1 MEQTVN
7 IERFWRI
14 IKKRKFAIVIS
25 ALLGLITS
33 MLLIAFVLV
42 PKYESQAQLI
52 VTLPKNETA
61 DINDVNSNL
70 QMITT
75 YKDIITGD
83 LIMNEVAKD
92 LEKNFGVHLTIEQLR
107 NLINIKQKENS
118 QMFSIVA
125 TDPDPKLA
133 QYIANTTAEK
143 FQKNAKQ
150 LLNVDRIS
158 IISKAT
164 LSKKPTEPH
173 KKMVLAKGLV
183 TGLFIGLMFVL
194 ILEFMDRTIS
204 DSDTIRN
211 EFNTVVLGSIPYID
225 EKDIKQKRK
234 KK

>member
-7 IERFWRI
+7 IEKFWRI
-14 IKKRKFAIVIS
+14 IKKRKFVIVIS
-25 ALLGLITS
+25 ALLGLVVS
-33 MLLIAFVLV
+33 MCLIAFVLI

-52 VTLPKNETA
+52 VTLPKNETT

-83 LIMNEVAKD
+83 LIMNEVSQD
-92 LEKNFGVHLTIEQLR
+92 LQKNFGVHLSVAQLR
-107 NLINIKQKENS
+107 NLISIKQKENS

-133 QYIANTTAEK
+133 QYIANITAEK
-143 FQKNAKQ
+143 FQKNAKK

-164 LSKKPTEPH
+164 LSDTPTEPH
-173 KKMVLAKGLV
+173 KKIVLAKGLII
-183 TGLFIGLMFVL
+183 GLFIGLMLLL

-204 DSDTIRN
+204 DSETIKN
-211 EFNTVVLGSIPYID
+211 EFETVVLGSIPYMD
-225 EKDIKQKRK
+225 AKEKKTNRRK
-234 KK
+234 

>member
-7 IERFWRI
+7 IEKFWRI
-14 IKKRKFAIVIS
+14 VKKRKFVIFLS
-25 ALLGLITS
+25 ALLGLLIS
-33 MLLIAFVLV
+33 MCLIAFVLV

-83 LIMNEVAKD
+83 LIMSEVSQD
-92 LEKNFGVHLTIEQLR
+92 LEKTFGVHLSVTQLR
-107 NLINIKQKENS
+107 SLISIKQKENS

-133 QYIANTTAEK
+133 QYIANLTAEK
-143 FQKNAKQ
+143 FQKNAKN
-150 LLNVDRIS
+150 LLNIDRIS

-164 LSKKPTEPH
+164 LSNTPTEPH
-173 KKMVLAKGLV
+173 KKIVLAKGLIV
-183 TGLFIGLMFVL
+183 GLFIGFMLLL

-204 DSDTIRN
+204 DSATIQN
-211 EFNTVVLGSIPYID
+211 EFEMVVLGSIPYMGD
-225 EKDIKQKRK
+225 KEKKTSRK
-234 KK
+234 K

>member
-7 IERFWRI
+7 IEKFWRI

-25 ALLGLITS
+25 ALLGLIMS

-83 LIMNEVAKD
+83 LIMDEVSQD
-92 LEKNFGVHLTIEQLR
+92 LAKNFGVHLTIEQLR
-107 NLINIKQKENS
+107 NLISIKQKENS

-133 QYIANTTAEK
+133 QYIANVTAEK
-143 FQKNAKQ
+143 FQKNAKK

-164 LSKKPTEPH
+164 LSATPTEPH
-173 KKMVLAKGLV
+173 KKIVLAKGLLI
-183 TGLFIGLMFVL
+183 GLFIGLMIIM
-194 ILEFMDRTIS
+194 ILEFIDRTIS
-204 DSDTIRN
+204 DSETIQN
-211 EFNTVVLGSIPYID
+211 EFNMVVLGSIPYMD
-225 EKDIKQKRK
+225 DNEKKNRK